1 MRRIFAAGLIGAVAL
16 AGAVAIPPGAARASG
31 KEDGYN
37 EWLVAL
43 GKAASA
49 DPKYNRI
56 PLDTEAQTKTFMYLT
71 HQLYRKQIGAN
82 QYRAAA
88 ISQYPGKDYEV
99 SFIIAQLP

>member
-1 MRRIFAAGLIGAVAL
+1 MRRMLAAGLIGTMTL
-16 AGAVAIPPGAARASG
+16 AGAVALPLGAAQASG

-56 PLDTEAQTKTFMYLT
+56 PLDTEAQTKAFMDLT
-71 HQLYRKQIGAN
+71 HQLYRKQISPD
-82 QYRAAA
+82 QYRAAV
-88 ISQYPGKDYEV
+88 ISQYPGHDYEV